1 MTHSSTTPLVAR
13 RSLRTGLALTGATLA
28 LIALAGC
35 APESSAE
42 PTASAA
48 PSATATA
55 EPTASATATAE
66 PTATPTPPPAPEGTP
81 VALTCD
87 QVLTPDDV
95 YALNPN
101 FGEDPEYAASSNAAV
116 TATTYGGLACG
127 WLNQSSGEV
136 IEVVLAMPNES
147 LANTLKDA
155 ALSDGEIVPT
165 YGSAPEVEGYFS
177 ASSSTAQVFTRGY
190 WVAVTDPGMIEPGD
204 AGPVLDIVLG
214 KL

>member
-1 MTHSSTTPLVAR
+1 MTHSSSTPLAPR

-35 APESSAE
+35 GPESSAE

-48 PSATATA
+48 PSATASV
-55 EPTASATATAE
+55 EPTATATVE

-81 VALTCD
+81 VSLTCD
-87 QVLTPDDV
+87 QVLTADDV

-101 FGEDPEYAASSNAAV
+101 LGEDLEYAASSAAAV
-116 TATTYGGLACG
+116 TATTYGGIACA

-136 IEVVLAMPNES
+136 IEVALAMPNES

-204 AGPVLDIVLG
+204 AGPVLDAVLG